1 MEHWQI
7 VGDYGDGCHAGPKAQ
22 RDVTAI
28 LEKEGFSP
36 FVVKRFDRKGWLGVV
51 FNRLSWLLQCRRLRR
66 ALPSDCVLFVQ
77 FPSAAWSKSS
87 WLRVITPE
95 VKKRKRFK
103 LITLFHD
110 LSSLRWGAVPFEE
123 RQLSAEERELMA
135 LSDVMIVHNDSMKAS
150 LVKHGIPE
158 QKMVTLGVFDY
169 LTTCE
174 MRQNRQFE
182 KTVVIAGN
190 LNPDK
195 AGYLDG
201 LAQIRGVDW
210 NLYGVQFDPSRLKG
224 ENVHFKGCFSP
235 EDLPCKL
242 EGSFGLVWDGPS
254 AETCTGDLGNYLRIN
269 NPHKLSLYLASGLPV
284 IIWSGAAE
292 AQFVKEHGVGL
303 CVDSLYDLL
312 KVLHALTKDDYDAF
326 QKNAQAIHA
335 GILRGDYLKGAMAA
349 CLKLVYSRVG

>member
-22 RDVTAI
+22 RDVTTI
-28 LEKEGFSP
+28 LEKEGYRP

-51 FNRLSWLLQCRRLRR
+51 FNRLSWLLQCHRLRR
-66 ALPSDCVLFVQ
+66 ALPSDCVLFMQ
-77 FPSAAWSKSS
+77 YPSAAWSKSS
-87 WLRVITPE
+87 WLRVVTPE

-135 LSDVMIVHNDSMKAS
+135 LSDAMIVHNDSMKAA
-150 LVKHGIPE
+150 LVKRGIPE

-169 LTTCE
+169 LTSCE
-174 MRQNRQFE
+174 VRQNRQLE
-182 KTVVIAGN
+182 SAVVIAGC
-190 LNPDK
+190 LAPDK
-195 AGYLDG
+195 VGYLDG
-201 LAQIRGVDW
+201 LSQIKGVDW
-210 NLYGVQFDPSRLKG
+210 ILYGVQFDPNRLKG
-224 ENVHFKGCFSP
+224 ENVCFKGCFSP
-235 EDLPCKL
+235 EELPCKL

-303 CVDSLYDLL
+303 CVDSLYELTDRLG
-312 KVLHALTKDDYDAF
+312 ALNDATY
-326 QKNAQAIHA
+326 HE
-335 GILRGDYLKGAMAA
+335 MT
-349 CLKLVYSRVG
+349 SRVVTFSARLRTGQFLIKAINAAMEVVK